1 MEDQIRKILDKGK
14 AENCN
19 SIDEQKMFAL
29 FQQPGIAFKVKE
41 KLLEDLLSDAYISD
55 NEFNEFNT
63 LLTNIWAKIEKKQKR
78 RKK

>member
-29 FQQPGIAFKVKE
+29 FQQPGNSFQSKRKVVGGFV
-41 KLLEDLLSDAYISD
+41 I
-55 NEFNEFNT
+55 
-63 LLTNIWAKIEKKQKR
+63 
-78 RKK
+78 